1 MSDASVSQF
10 LRDHGIQG
18 KDQLVTLV
26 QRIAAIPWGEARTVV
41 EVLSLNKGTCTGKHL
56 LLQECL
62 QELGILSRPVVC
74 TFRWER
80 QKIDLPPHLQDLLKG
95 HSWEHGHNFIQL
107 KGKGDTWIDV
117 DVTWDPL
124 LHAYGFQTL
133 PADWDGATSFIGVD
147 PLERRWDGADITSMK
162 EHIIQDLTPAQQKAR
177 AAFLRVFF
185 DWVDSLRV

>member
-1 MSDASVSQF
+1 MSVSQF
-10 LRDHGIQG
+10 LLDNGIEDKG
-18 KDQLVTLV
+18 QLITLV
-26 QRIAAIPWGEARTVV
+26 QAVAAIPWGEARTVS
-41 EVLSLNKGTCTGKHL
+41 EVLFLNKGTCTGKHL

-62 QELGILSRPVVC
+62 QELGIPFRSVVC

-80 QKIDLPPHLQDLLKG
+80 QNIDFPPQLGDLLKDQ
-95 HSWEHGHNFIQL
+95 SWEHGHNFIQL

-147 PLERRWDGADITSMK
+147 PLERRWDGANITSMK
-162 EHIIQDLTPAQQKAR
+162 EQIIQDMTPAQQKAR